1 MLYIYLLHDIESWRN
16 VFRSCF
22 QIVDRYNLILSWLT
36 SDHSKYALWA
46 HLQYIYAYNI
56 CRNYMQFQ
64 DGVVKFNTRI
74 VVQNMYNFG
83 MSSLSCRMIVD
94 KFKLRLTELTVFL
107 TVESTHQ
114 PEGFGQRFRSFSI
127 SLKSA
132 KIRCRFKH
140 AISTW
145 LVEVVWPTNYKIR

>member
-22 QIVDRYNLILSWLT
+22 QIVYRYNLNLSCLT
-36 SDHSKYALWA
+36 SDHSRYALWA
-46 HLQYIYAYNI
+46 HLYIYMRTIYVQTTSNFRMGSRSWNAI
-56 CRNYMQFQ
+56 R
-64 DGVVKFNTRI
+64 V

-83 MSSLSCRMIVD
+83 MSSLSCRMIAD

-132 KIRCRFKH
+132 KIRCRFEH

-145 LVEVVWPTNYKIR
+145 LAGVFWPTKYAK